1 MSVKDSESKGNLTV
15 LPQGLRPRGKMIE
28 QHEAFDLDGGIGRLE
43 EEMRAARRSGL
54 FGIARLKWEAWLEEK
69 MKEPAIRKLQAQQ
82 AVLFEQRRTA
92 QAQIDLRS
100 TVFTGERDGEL
111 GRTAVTHARGV
122 RLQADMDS
130 LGIGQDDGV
139 PRPFPPKP
147 GDPPLSVHISDQQIE
162 ALALKAVS
170 NIPAGLAGEE
180 GLKAYLSELHDR
192 LPKYVAD
199 EVETRIRALRRTM
212 S

>member
-1 MSVKDSESKGNLTV
+1 MSIKDSESKGNLAV
-15 LPQGLRPRGKMIE
+15 LPQGLRPRGRVIE

-69 MKEPAIRKLQAQQ
+69 MKEPAIRKLKAQQ

-100 TVFTGERDGEL
+100 TVFTGERDGER
-111 GRTAVTHARGV
+111 GRSEVNQARAH
-122 RLQADMDS
+122 RLQTDLDS

-139 PRPFPPKP
+139 PRPFPPKS

-180 GLKAYLSELHDR
+180 GLKAYFSELHDR